1 MYQWGRWRNF
11 AILIMLL
18 SGIVAA
24 MAGTRGSLAE
34 AMRQI
39 GEQWERIAGA
49 VLFDP
54 SGARHGVSGLAEMLQ
69 DLHADGA
76 LNRDMRHS
84 LLETREAL
92 LRLER
97 LLHERR
103 HDEAWAQRL
112 AVERLCEQCH
122 QEYRL
127 ATIMRRLT
135 EEYNQVADAFVRG
148 RYDRVVEGMYVFQG
162 QTEWFRRWVS
172 PAEGFFHEEA
182 QRLIDLAHQVAQAA
196 QLRDRSRTQQLL
208 QQLIDSCPA
217 CHTIYRDTGRWREL
231 AKRY

>member
-1 MYQWGRWRNF
+1 MRQGSTWRHF
-11 AILIMLL
+11 GSFIILLGGVI
-18 SGIVAA
+18 AA
-24 MAGTRGSLAE
+24 MPGSWGSLAE

-54 SGARHGVSGLAEMLQ
+54 RGARHAIPRLAELLQ
-69 DLHADGA
+69 ELYAERT
-76 LNRDMRHS
+76 LSRDMQRS
-84 LLETREAL
+84 LSETREAL
-92 LRLER
+92 FTLER
-97 LLHERR
+97 LLHEQR
-103 HDEAWAQRL
+103 HDDAWAQRQ

-127 ATIMRRLT
+127 ASIMRRLM

-148 RYDRVVEGMYVFQG
+148 RYERVVDGMHTFQG

-172 PAEGFFHEEA
+172 PTERFFHEEA
-182 QRLIDLAHQVAQAA
+182 QRLIDLARQVAQAA
-196 QLRDRSRTQQLL
+196 QVRDRLRTQQLL

-217 CHTIYRDTGRWREL
+217 CHTAYRDTGRWREL
-231 AKRY
+231 VKRY